1 MSKLLDGIKIV
12 DLTHVLAGPYCAYQ
26 LSLLGADITRIEN
39 PASVDLPRILD
50 ADRGRRDKGM
60 GAAFIAANSNKRSVA
75 FDLSHEKDQEL
86 ARQLI
91 ANADVVLENFR
102 PGVLKRTS
110 LYLIKKLLNCK
121 KLEWSV
127 FMIRQE
133 KC

>member
-1 MSKLLDGIKIV
+1 MYKLLDGIKIV

-50 ADRGRRDKGM
+50 ADPGRRDKGM

-110 LYLIKKLLNCK
+110 VYLIKKLLNCK